1 MGVTKT
7 KTKGNIYMKRLSFTT
22 ELNLRFEF
30 LLLFTR
36 CRKVLGKIPGIQQF
50 LQHSKVAN
58 SQLINR

>member
-7 KTKGNIYMKRLSFTT
+7 KTKGNIYMKSFTT